1 MTSSHAAQSF
11 RPATGLPGADA
22 ARPGTMAS
30 HTGGGGYGGGHDRLG
45 TAVHAGR
52 QVRDKSFHLNEIRKK
67 NRAVQL
73 EIERLDAEAQTR
85 RLGTSQFDAIERKY
99 DQLRAEVAHLQG
111 ALTDQNV
118 VLDACVNAVDGA
130 AQVEALR
137 AKRSALAA
145 ANADER
151 RALDEAFERR
161 VTLESGLKEAEAQL
175 ERLQRDVRSKVDA
188 LPGGKRA
195 EYETLELEN
204 ERLTRR
210 EAEAEAEI
218 EKATAE
224 LQETERALGGDQVKQ
239 RALALRDKTRDLTE
253 RRAALREEKEALAL
267 SPEEQRERLKEQ
279 IRLDKETTA
288 RAEQDIVDLQRAIH
302 AGESKLAGARHELNE
317 RDGGGSVESMDR
329 ADKLEKLLAQEREL
343 TEFIDDFEP
352 ARARALN
359 DADARRVAIVAAMER
374 TARHLSLKGNVPN
387 QRRFKELERELA
399 YKQTQVANAEHT
411 NERLRTEKLE
421 RQNELAKIDELEDK
435 IARELEGLRVKM
447 SSMEKDVER
456 FGDFPKLATEADELR
471 ARLTRELASFGARKD
486 ALRSIVNKRSLAHE
500 RRRRETQSG
509 DAYKNLERMEV
520 KIRTA
525 EAGVY
530 AAGEYI
536 KGKESE
542 TDHGA
547 LRRNLDEVWEA
558 LNSELQK
565 RAMYT

>member
-1 MTSSHAAQSF
+1 
-11 RPATGLPGADA
+11 
-22 ARPGTMAS
+22 MAS
-30 HTGGGGYGGGHDRLG
+30 HTGGGYGGGHDRLG

-73 EIERLDAEAQTR
+73 EIERLDAEAQTKR
-85 RLGTSQFDAIERKY
+85 MGTSQFDAIERKY
-99 DQLRAEVAHLQG
+99 DQLRAEVATLQG

-137 AKRSALAA
+137 IKRSALAT

-188 LPGGKRA
+188 LPGSKRA
-195 EYETLELEN
+195 EYDRLELES

-210 EAEAEAEI
+210 EAEAEAEM
-218 EKATAE
+218 ERATAE

-253 RRAALREEKEALAL
+253 RRASLREEKEALAL

-279 IRLDKETTA
+279 IRADKETTA

-302 AGESKLAGARHELNE
+302 AGESKLAGARIELNE

-343 TEFIDDFEP
+343 TEFIENFEP

-374 TARHLSLKGNVPN
+374 TARHLSLKGNLPN

-435 IARELEGLRVKM
+435 IATELEGLRGRM
-447 SSMEKDVER
+447 SSMETDVGK
-456 FGDFPKLATEADELR
+456 FGDFKTLASEADETR

-530 AAGEYI
+530 AAREYI

-542 TDHGA
+542 TDHAA

>member
-1 MTSSHAAQSF
+1 
-11 RPATGLPGADA
+11 
-22 ARPGTMAS
+22 MAS
-30 HTGGGGYGGGHDRLG
+30 HTGGGYGGGHDRLG

-73 EIERLDAEAQTR
+73 EIERLNAEAQTKR
-85 RLGTSQFDAIERKY
+85 MGTSQFDAIERKY
-99 DQLRAEVAHLQG
+99 DQLRAEVATLQG

-137 AKRSALAA
+137 ARRSALAA

-188 LPGGKRA
+188 LPGAKRA
-195 EYETLELEN
+195 EYDRLELES

-210 EAEAEAEI
+210 EAEAEAEM
-218 EKATAE
+218 ERATAE

-253 RRAALREEKEALAL
+253 RRASLREEKEALAL

-279 IRLDKETTA
+279 IRADKETTA

-302 AGESKLAGARHELNE
+302 AGESKLAGARIELNE

-343 TEFIDDFEP
+343 TEFIENFEP

-374 TARHLSLKGNVPN
+374 TARHLSLKGNLPN

-435 IARELEGLRVKM
+435 IATELEGLRGRM
-447 SSMEKDVER
+447 SSMETDIGK
-456 FGDFPKLATEADELR
+456 FGDFKTLASEADETR

-530 AAGEYI
+530 AAREYI

-542 TDHGA
+542 TDHAA

>member
-1 MTSSHAAQSF
+1 LTSSHAAQSF

-30 HTGGGGYGGGHDRLG
+30 HTGGGYGGGHDRLG

-73 EIERLDAEAQTR
+73 EIERLDAEAQTKR
-85 RLGTSQFDAIERKY
+85 MGTSQFDAIERKY
-99 DQLRAEVAHLQG
+99 DQLRAEVATLQG

-137 AKRSALAA
+137 IKRSALAT

-188 LPGGKRA
+188 LPGSKRA
-195 EYETLELEN
+195 EYDRLELES

-210 EAEAEAEI
+210 EAEAEAEM
-218 EKATAE
+218 ERATAE

-253 RRAALREEKEALAL
+253 RRASLREEKEALAL

-279 IRLDKETTA
+279 IRADKETTT

-302 AGESKLAGARHELNE
+302 AGESKLAGARIELNE

-343 TEFIDDFEP
+343 TEFIENFEP

-374 TARHLSLKGNVPN
+374 TARHLSLKGNLPN

-435 IARELEGLRVKM
+435 IATELEGLRGRM
-447 SSMEKDVER
+447 SSMETDVGK
-456 FGDFPKLATEADELR
+456 FGDFKTLASEADETR

-530 AAGEYI
+530 AAREYI

-542 TDHGA
+542 TDHAA